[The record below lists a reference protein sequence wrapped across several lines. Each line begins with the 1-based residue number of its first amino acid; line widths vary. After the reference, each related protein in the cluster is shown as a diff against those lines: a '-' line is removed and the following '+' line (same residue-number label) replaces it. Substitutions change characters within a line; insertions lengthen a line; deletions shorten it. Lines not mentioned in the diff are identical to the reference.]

1 MNVTQNLS
9 QKFMF
14 FHVKKSLIRCEFSR
28 SWPGEKSG
36 FDEVMGLHGC
46 LQEMFD
52 VRQRNYFLHVLLA
65 FRMM

>member
-1 MNVTQNLS
+1 MNVSQNLS

-14 FHVKKSLIRCEFSR
+14 FHVKNADSMRVFPKLR
-28 SWPGEKSG
+28 GKKSG
-36 FDEVMGLHGC
+36 LVEVMGLHGS